1 MAVLTISRQFGA
13 GGKTLAEK
21 VAERLGYTI
30 ATEEII
36 EQLAESAK
44 VSPEN
49 LPSFEAEQDFLGRPA
64 SGVLSPRR
72 FLDHIL
78 DPHRNFMEGSLYVK
92 LLHELIPRIAK
103 KDNTIIVGRG
113 AQFIL
118 KGAFDVHHVLLVA
131 PEDFRVRFM
140 VDAYDLTLPEARKIV
155 SRQEKRRTALMRL
168 FHQTDYDQPWH
179 YDLVLNMAKLD
190 MSTAVDFVCALI
202 EKKDGE

>member
-1 MAVLTISRQFGA
+1 MAVLTVSRQFGA

-30 ATEEII
+30 ATEQII
-36 EQLAESAK
+36 EQLAESAE

-49 LPSFEAEQDFLGRPA
+49 LPSFEGEQDFLVRPA

-92 LLHELIPRIAK
+92 LLYEIIPKIAK
-103 KDNTIIVGRG
+103 TNNTIIVGRG

-118 KGAFDVHHVLLVA
+118 QGVYNVHHVLLVA

-168 FHQTDYDQPWH
+168 FNKTDYDQPWH
-179 YDLVLNMAKLD
+179 YDIVLNMAKLD
-190 MSTAVDFVCALI
+190 MGTAVDFVCALV
-202 EKKDGE
+202 EKKDGQ